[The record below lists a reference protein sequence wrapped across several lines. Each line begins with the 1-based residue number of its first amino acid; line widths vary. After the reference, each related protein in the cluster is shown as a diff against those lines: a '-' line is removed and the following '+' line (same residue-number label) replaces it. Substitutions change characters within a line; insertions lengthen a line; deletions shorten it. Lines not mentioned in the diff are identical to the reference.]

1 MLFSA
6 LVSRV
11 LQLYKYFFITVALW
25 RLDEELRSNY
35 VKGLSWMEPL
45 LCPLCDP
52 KIRNSK
58 LVLWD
63 N

>member
-1 MLFSA
+1 M
-6 LVSRV
+6 
-11 LQLYKYFFITVALW
+11 
-25 RLDEELRSNY
+25 LDEELRSNY
-35 VKGLSWMEPL
+35 VKRLSWMDPL
-45 LCPLCDP
+45 LYPLCDP